1 MRRLARNE
9 LVISSKKK
17 KKKRKKM
24 KLTFN
29 IRIIKKKLLKL
40 NHSI

>member
-9 LVISSKKK
+9 LVISSKK